1 MHIVDR
7 VGGGDALSA
16 GLIHCT
22 RKGMILQETIEF
34 ASAANALKHSI
45 HGDAL
50 IAGAEEV
57 QRLANSSDG
66 TVRMIR

>member
-1 MHIVDR
+1 MY
-7 VGGGDALSA
+7 SE
-16 GLIHCT
+16 
-22 RKGMILQETIEF
+22 LQSRLCSRFPYFSIADETVEF

-50 IAGAEEV
+50 IASAAEV
-57 QRLANSSDG
+57 SRLADSGDG